1 MSREYRLF
9 LEDMCQACEK
19 VIRHTQGLTRE
30 RFLKDDKTFDAVM
43 RNLEIIGE
51 ATKHIPPEVRDQHP
65 AVNWRKIAGLRDVVI
80 HEYFGV
86 DSEIVWDII
95 TREVPAL
102 LEHLKRMPS

>member
-9 LEDMCQACEK
+9 LEDMRQACEK
-19 VIRHTQGLTRE
+19 VIRHTHSLTRE

-51 ATKHIPPEVRDQHP
+51 AAKHIPQDVRDQNP

-86 DSEIVWDII
+86 DNEIVWDII

-102 LEHLKRMPS
+102 LEQLKRMTS